1 LYKQVVENNKKK
13 KAEGGGGGVPKFD
26 SGVGTT
32 MILKNIIYF
41 VGKTVSS

>member
-1 LYKQVVENNKKK
+1 VENNKKK
-13 KAEGGGGGVPKFD
+13 KDWKQRGEGGVPKFD